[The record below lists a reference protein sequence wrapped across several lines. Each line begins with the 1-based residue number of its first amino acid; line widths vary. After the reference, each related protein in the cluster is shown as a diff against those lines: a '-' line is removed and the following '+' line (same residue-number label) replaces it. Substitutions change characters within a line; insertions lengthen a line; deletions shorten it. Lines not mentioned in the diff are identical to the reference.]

1 MRSYA
6 VSRKVL
12 SLLLIF
18 ALLALPVAA
27 QAGVSSVFDTTGA
40 LNEIKFQNREV
51 LLDANGAWT
60 AKPAVGGYL
69 VSLFSATQIFT
80 YPTVGDPNLAWEVGT
95 TTEGYLLGYSVQ
107 KITNVTSSQIDY
119 ANTNL
124 DPSGLGKISTAGDET
139 LVIYESN
146 NNWKITSG
154 NWATDLANS
163 LAGTTLV
170 ASFGINSAGNSAVF
184 SPFPIASGF
193 LGLATYGLDVVQNP
207 AGLIFDKS
215 QALGNDIAGT
225 ATVWTTPPGYPTAN
239 NWSAFSND
247 PVSFAL
253 VPEPATLAMWGSF
266 LAIGAAVALRRRQK

>member
-1 MRSYA
+1 

-12 SLLLIF
+12 SLLLVF
-18 ALLALPVAA
+18 AVLALPVAA
-27 QAGVSSVFDTTGA
+27 QAGVSSNFDATGK

-51 LLDANGAWT
+51 LLDSQGRWT
-60 AKPAVGGYL
+60 SAPVQGGYL

-80 YPTVGDPNLAWEVGT
+80 YPTPGNPNLAWDFGT
-95 TTEGYLLGYSVQ
+95 TSDGYLLGYAVQ
-107 KITNVTSSQIDY
+107 KITGVAANLISY
-119 ANTNL
+119 ANTDY
-124 DPSGLGKISTAGDET
+124 DPLSGKIASNNTET
-139 LVIYESN
+139 LVIYESPT
-146 NNWKITSG
+146 NWSISSG
-154 NWATDLANS
+154 NWLTDLTTS
-163 LAGTTLV
+163 LASSTLW
-170 ASFGINSAGNSAVF
+170 ASFGIGAAPNNASF
-184 SPFPIASGF
+184 TPFPLGGGF

-207 AGLIFDKS
+207 NGLIFDQS

>member
-1 MRSYA
+1 M
-6 VSRKVL
+6 SRKVL
-12 SLLLIF
+12 SLLLVF

-27 QAGVSSVFDTTGA
+27 QAGVSSNFDTTGK

-51 LLDANGAWT
+51 LLDANRNWT
-60 AKPAVGGYL
+60 SAPAVGGYL

-80 YPTVGDPNLAWEVGT
+80 YPTVGDPNLAWDFGST
-95 TTEGYLLGYSVQ
+95 TDGYLLGYAVQ
-107 KITNVTSSQIDY
+107 KITSVSATQVNY
-119 ANTNL
+119 ANTDY
-124 DPSGLGKISTAGDET
+124 DPLSGKISTSGNET
-139 LVIYESN
+139 LVIYESPT
-146 NNWKITSG
+146 NWSITSG
-154 NWATDLANS
+154 NWLTDLTNS
-163 LAGTTLV
+163 LASSTLW
-170 ASFGINSAGNSAVF
+170 ASFGIGPSPNSAVF
-184 SPFPIASGF
+184 SPFPIAGGF

-207 AGLIFDKS
+207 NGLIFDQS

-266 LAIGAAVALRRRQK
+266 LAIGAVVALRRRQK